1 MDTLLEILKWV
12 ILILLAGFIGQF
24 GRTTSHHLMDYFRKR
39 KGERASTASKEIN
52 EAKVVSAESLET
64 NGIKREVILPSK
76 EKERELKA
84 EKKALKAQLKAK
96 KKFEKSKK
104 EG

>member
-52 EAKVVSAESLET
+52 ETKAVSAESLET

-76 EKERELKA
+76 ERELKA
-84 EKKALKAQLKAK
+84 EKKALRLN
-96 KKFEKSKK
+96 
-104 EG
+104 